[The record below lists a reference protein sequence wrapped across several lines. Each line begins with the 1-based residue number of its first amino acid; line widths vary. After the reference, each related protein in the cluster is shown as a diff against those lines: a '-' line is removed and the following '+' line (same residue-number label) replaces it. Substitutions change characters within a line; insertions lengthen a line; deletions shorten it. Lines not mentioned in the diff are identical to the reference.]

1 MFKNEIP
8 VDETLFEVWLILDN
22 HNLKYIAAKI
32 IIIFC
37 DQRCYDS
44 NKNVNDVL
52 LNIFLKTPPIGM
64 LGANSES
71 I

>member
-8 VDETLFEVWLILDN
+8 VDETFFEVWLFLDN
-22 HNLKYIAAKI
+22 CNLKYIAAKI

-37 DQRCYDS
+37 DQRCYDT
-44 NKNVNDVL
+44 NKKVNDVFL
-52 LNIFLKTPPIGM
+52 DIFSKVSPIGM